1 MADYHELTN
10 LHLAILGILWQRREA
25 TVAEI
30 HEALEPR
37 IRVSRKTVATL
48 LSRLEQRGLVR
59 HRSERNGNVF
69 TTAVR
74 RRTVLVA
81 RLAAMLEAV
90 FDSPLRPVAPHTVE
104 SREVRP
110 GDVARLRQLLRK
122 AERDLGKR
130 A

>member
-37 IRVSRKTVATL
+37 MRVSRKTVATL

-59 HRSERNGNVF
+59 RRSERNGNVF
-69 TTAVR
+69 IAAVR

-81 RLAAMLEAV
+81 RLAAMLAAV
-90 FDSPLRPVAPHTVE
+90 FDSPLRPVAPHAVE